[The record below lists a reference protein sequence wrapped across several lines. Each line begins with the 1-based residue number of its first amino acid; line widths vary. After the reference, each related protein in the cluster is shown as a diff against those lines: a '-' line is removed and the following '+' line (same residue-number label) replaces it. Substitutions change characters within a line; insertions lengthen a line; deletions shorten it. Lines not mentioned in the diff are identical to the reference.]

1 MTSYTEIVNLDIC
14 QKLSKLTLSQFTEL
28 FNLSSTKRHNQYNV
42 ASEYKKIKNY
52 CSNYI
57 ETYEKK
63 GEGNY
68 SVQYGWAKGK
78 ENIGRLQSKNPSLQR
93 LYNGVRGI
101 LQDGLTYDLDMKNC
115 HPNILLKLCKEHNI
129 PHKSLYNYIQNR
141 EEVLQQVC
149 DDLEISRSEAKT
161 MMLKSINRVP
171 LTQKHN
177 NKKMKSK
184 TFIEFDKETSNIVLK
199 IYEIIKNDEKFSKYD
214 RKTEWNNQGKLV
226 NLLLC
231 DIENEYLQ
239 KAVKILSKMNISIS
253 TLMFDGLMIY
263 IGEYDVDKLIKKM
276 NKKFIEEGI
285 EWDIKLHNTELKE
298 PLLEMEIDESVQCY
312 QGDDLVDVGDFL
324 LSNVFN
330 DKLYR
335 SGSFYFYLGRDKIIE
350 NIITNTKQIEAELYQ
365 IIIRQDLFIKV
376 STEKNEDGELVPKYE
391 KISRKPSTVS
401 TLIKHCLNCAEI
413 DDNFVENVW
422 RETQFKI
429 FFNNGYFDFKQNKF
443 IEGEFNKTFIKVN
456 RDFNQETNPQIRE
469 QIFNKVLNPVFS
481 IDDKEKDKT
490 QQELLEYFLYRM
502 SRVIAGNIEDKRWIL
517 LQGLRNSGKGVI
529 SDILKNCFGHYVRT
543 TNSGNFE
550 FKRNVG
556 DEGKALSWLID
567 FQFSRLAITQEIN
580 ITDNN
585 KINGNSIK
593 KFCSGGD
600 YFQARKNFKDEI
612 EFKIQSALM
621 VCCND
626 LPETNPTDCL
636 EFMDEFQMKSKFID
650 EDFDGLKLNTF
661 KYYKKDESIKAHF
674 LNREDVINEFTHLIF
689 ESYLKKVKYPE
700 VIRQENKSND
710 DGDDYETLF
719 DLFKITAEKKDF
731 ISNKELKTII
741 QQSNIP
747 FTIKKVKMLL
757 KTKGAVEHKK
767 GSERGLGCISRDYDH
782 ESEDED
788 ENDSAFSS
796 EALETH
802 I

>member
-1 MTSYTEIVNLDIC
+1 
-14 QKLSKLTLSQFTEL
+14 
-28 FNLSSTKRHNQYNV
+28 
-42 ASEYKKIKNY
+42 
-52 CSNYI
+52 
-57 ETYEKK
+57 
-63 GEGNY
+63 
-68 SVQYGWAKGK
+68 
-78 ENIGRLQSKNPSLQR
+78 
-93 LYNGVRGI
+93 
-101 LQDGLTYDLDMKNC
+101 
-115 HPNILLKLCKEHNI
+115 
-129 PHKSLYNYIQNR
+129 
-141 EEVLQQVC
+141 
-149 DDLEISRSEAKT
+149 
-161 MMLKSINRVP
+161 
-171 LTQKHN
+171 
-177 NKKMKSK
+177 MKSK
-184 TFIEFDKETSNIVLK
+184 TFIEFDKETSNITCR
-199 IYEIIKNDEKFSKYD
+199 IYDLIKNNDKFKKYD
-214 RKTEWNNQGKLV
+214 TAPEWNHQGKLV

-239 KAVKILSKMNISIS
+239 KAIKILNKMNIIVS

-263 IGEYDVDKLIKKM
+263 IGEYDVDKLIQKM
-276 NKKFIEEGI
+276 NKKFESIGI
-285 EWDIKLHNTELKE
+285 EWDIKKHNTELKE
-298 PLLEMEIDESVQCY
+298 PLLEMEIKTDISSY
-312 QGDDLVDVGDFL
+312 QGEDIIDVGDFL
-324 LSNVFN
+324 LNNIFKG
-330 DKLYR
+330 KLFR
-335 SGSFYFYLGRDKIIE
+335 SGSFYYYLGRDKIIE
-350 NIITNTKQIEAELYQ
+350 NIISNTKQIEAEMYQ
-365 IIIRQDLFIKV
+365 IIIRQDLYMKDGM
-376 STEKNEDGELVPKYE
+376 EKNENDELEPHYS
-391 KISRKPSTVS
+391 KISRKPGFVS

-456 RDFNQETNPQIRE
+456 RDFNQETNPEIRK

-481 IDDKEKDKT
+481 IDNEEDKT

-502 SRVIAGNIEDKRWIL
+502 SRVMAGNIEDKRWIL

-580 ITDNN
+580 ISDNN

-674 LNREDVINEFTHLIF
+674 LNKQEVINEFTHLIF
-689 ESYLKKVKYPE
+689 ESYLKKVQYPE

-719 DLFKITAEKKDF
+719 DLFTFTTDKKNF
-731 ISNKELKTII
+731 ISNKELKAICK
-741 QQSNIP
+741 NNNLP
-747 FTIKKVKMLL
+747 FTIKKIKMLL
-757 KTKGAVEHKK
+757 KTKGAVEHKQK
-767 GSERGLGCISRDYDH
+767 ERGLGCIKLRREEE
-782 ESEDED
+782 ESDE
-788 ENDSAFSS
+788 EESDSA
-796 EALETH
+796 LDLD